1 MNILTDKLPTKIRIN
16 KKIYDINYDFRTI
29 INILIALEDDELTN
43 YEKAYIM
50 VKKLYKED
58 IPDNEFSIACEK
70 AVLFIDC
77 NGIFKSKNNLS
88 QRVYSFK
95 KDGGY
100 IFSGIN
106 STHHIDLEKEN
117 DLHWWKFMS
126 FFMDMN
132 QDCMF
137 GEITYYRT
145 RKNEGKLTKEEKE
158 QYKKIKDI
166 IDLDDTNVHQKSEER
181 KKFFEEFYK
190 S

>member
-16 KKIYDINYDFRTI
+16 DKIYDINYDFRTV
-29 INILIALEDDELTN
+29 INILIALEDDELTDN
-43 YEKAYIM
+43 EKAYIM

-58 IPDNEFSIACEK
+58 IPEEEFYLACEK
-70 AVLFIDC
+70 AVQFIDC
-77 NGIFKSKNNLS
+77 NGSFNSKSSSS
-88 QRVYSFK
+88 QRIYSYK
-95 KDGGY
+95 QDGGY

-106 STHHIDLEKEN
+106 STHHIDLEKETN
-117 DLHWWKFMS
+117 LHWWKFMNL
-126 FFMDMN
+126 FMDMSP
-132 QDCMF
+132 DCMF

-166 IDLDDTNVHQKSEER
+166 IDLDDVNTHRQSEER
-181 KKFFEEFYK
+181 KRFFEEFHR